1 MIFRTHSLFPISH
14 INHTCLLHDHALGRL
29 EQLSSYL
36 PRALLIDQ
44 RKDSTLAWSY
54 HGVTGAIYRSVGD
67 FKSAVLPKS
76 PPSLMTAYKAPWPL
90 SSLSILLATPL
101 KTFLFLSNCSLRIN
115 CREEPLRLG
124 ILDLEPFSDLLD
136 FLRFSKPCE
145 FSSASYFSPG
155 RNVSIWKKLPLWVS
169 HGKCLA

>member
-1 MIFRTHSLFPISH
+1 MFTYGPWILISLI
-14 INHTCLLHDHALGRL
+14 LLTRRGIVFCRL
-29 EQLSSYL
+29 YQPLVRWSC
-36 PRALLIDQ
+36 D
-44 RKDSTLAWSY
+44 LAWSY
-54 HGVTGAIYRSVGD
+54 HGVTGAIYGSVGD
-67 FKSAVLPKS
+67 FKSAVLPKN
-76 PPSLMTAYKAPWPL
+76 PPSLMTAYKPPYPL

-101 KTFLFLSNCSLRIN
+101 KTFLFLSNFSLLIN

-169 HGKCLA
+169 HGECLA